1 MSPKMAQEVG
11 NQVTGRGKES
21 NIRAPT
27 DIDAHGVKN
36 EGISEALKCD
46 CQLTH
51 FIRDVGDILGG
62 GAYDG

>member
-1 MSPKMAQEVG
+1 M
-11 NQVTGRGKES
+11 TGRGKES
-21 NIRAPT
+21 NLRAPT

-36 EGISEALKCD
+36 EGIPEALKCD
-46 CQLTH
+46 CQLTQ